1 MLSPG
6 VFGIVALLILIY
18 VVWRIVVS
26 LFQSSNI
33 IDSSTDIPDI
43 SPMILSGAEQAKS
56 DLSSYF
62 PTSLA
67 RTTAPNVPDPAA
79 GINSTVSTADKLT
92 TTAPNVSD
100 PGASTTDKLTTTAPN
115 VPDPEAS
122 NADKLATTAPY
133 VPYPEAS
140 TTDKLATTA
149 PYVPYPEASTA
160 PNTMNIS
167 DESVTSFV
175 PDPDIPNGDVV
186 NVEDST
192 YAEPD
197 EPNE

>member
-43 SPMILSGAEQAKS
+43 SPMVLTGSQQAES

-92 TTAPNVSD
+92 
-100 PGASTTDKLTTTAPN
+100 STEPN
-115 VPDPEAS
+115 VPDSSAGMNS
-122 NADKLATTAPY
+122 TVSSADKLT
-133 VPYPEAS
+133 
-140 TTDKLATTA
+140 
-149 PYVPYPEASTA
+149 STA
-160 PNTMNIS
+160 PNTTTVSNSIPDTTTVSNIS
-167 DESVTSFV
+167 PNIPTVSNNIPDTTTSFV
-175 PDPDIPNGDVV
+175 PDSDIPNGSVI
-186 NVEDST
+186 NVEETDNT
-192 YAEPD
+192 VVDND
-197 EPNE
+197 E

>member
-43 SPMILSGAEQAKS
+43 SPMILTGAQQAES

-67 RTTAPNVPDPAA
+67 RTTAPIVPDPAA

-92 TTAPNVSD
+92 S
-100 PGASTTDKLTTTAPN
+100 TAPN
-115 VPDPEAS
+115 VPDPG
-122 NADKLATTAPY
+122 
-133 VPYPEAS
+133 VS
-140 TTDKLATTA
+140 TTDKLTSTA
-149 PYVPYPEASTA
+149 PNVPDPGVSTADKLTSTA
-160 PNTMNIS
+160 PNTTTVSTSIPDTTTVSNIS
-167 DESVTSFV
+167 PNVTSKSVDDTSTSFV
-175 PDPDIPNGDVV
+175 PDPDIPNGSVI
-186 NVEDST
+186 NVEN
-192 YAEPD
+192 D
-197 EPNE
+197 E

>member
-18 VVWRIVVS
+18 AVWRIVVS
-26 LFQSSNI
+26 LLQSSNI
-33 IDSSTDIPDI
+33 IDSSTDIQDI
-43 SPMILSGAEQAKS
+43 SPMILTGAEQAES

-92 TTAPNVSD
+92 TTAPNVPD
-100 PGASTTDKLTTTAPN
+100 PGASTTDKLTATAPNVADPRASTADKLTTAAPN
-115 VPDPEAS
+115 VPDPEDSA
-122 NADKLATTAPY
+122 
-133 VPYPEAS
+133 
-140 TTDKLATTA
+140 
-149 PYVPYPEASTA
+149 A
-160 PNTMNIS
+160 PNTTT
-167 DESVTSFV
+167 TSYV

-186 NVEDST
+186 NVEDTT